1 MKLQAVFRHM
11 SIECDRG
18 CEGDEDDD
26 DSDSDETTSSAT
38 SSEDFDN
45 SEGDNSSWA
54 PGEDFQTNSTEFSIF
69 TEEKHSMWIFSI
81 LQKLFK
87 KYNYKVLCL
96 STFSTFSTISM
107 EFPSFG
113 VTCVWNDDIIS
124 RAPSCHTVFLNAFG
138 RYVQLSA

>member
-1 MKLQAVFRHM
+1 MVVVRSKSPRTPLLKKKRKEKNFDLKCAKLQAVFRHM

-69 TEEKHSMWIFSI
+69 TEEGRFHVEFQYSSKTI
-81 LQKLFK
+81 QK
-87 KYNYKVLCL
+87 N
-96 STFSTFSTISM
+96 I
-107 EFPSFG
+107 
-113 VTCVWNDDIIS
+113 
-124 RAPSCHTVFLNAFG
+124 
-138 RYVQLSA
+138 

>member
-1 MKLQAVFRHM
+1 MFRHM

-54 PGEDFQTNSTEFSIF
+54 PGEDLQTNSTEFSSF
-69 TEEKHSMWIFSI
+69 TEEMIRCGISVFFKNYSKNILYNVFVSI
-81 LQKLFK
+81 YILYFLPQFYWSFQVSEKL
-87 KYNYKVLCL
+87 LCG
-96 STFSTFSTISM
+96 IS
-107 EFPSFG
+107 
-113 VTCVWNDDIIS
+113 VV
-124 RAPSCHTVFLNAFG
+124 R
-138 RYVQLSA
+138 

>member
-1 MKLQAVFRHM
+1 M

-54 PGEDFQTNSTEFSIF
+54 PGEDSTEFSSF
-69 TEEKHSMWIFSI
+69 TEEKIRCGISVIF
-81 LQKLFK
+81 
-87 KYNYKVLCL
+87 
-96 STFSTFSTISM
+96 
-107 EFPSFG
+107 
-113 VTCVWNDDIIS
+113 
-124 RAPSCHTVFLNAFG
+124 
-138 RYVQLSA
+138 